1 MVTFADLYD
10 DRFGLAPATQGPTAV
25 STEALAPLLGRRT
38 CRAYTSEPIAPGLME
53 ALLACA
59 QSAPSKSDLQQY
71 SIVVVE
77 DAGQR
82 QALAALAPSASW
94 IADAPAVLVFCAD
107 IARSRR
113 ITELRGHGY
122 AANSQDSFVNASVDA
137 GLAMLACLLA
147 AERVGLGGCPIS
159 VVRNRIADVSA
170 LLALPPG
177 VYPVMGLTLGHPA
190 ETPPASMRLPPAIVV
205 HRDRYD
211 STNLADELAGYDDR
225 RHARQP
231 VPPEKQRHTDRYGVR
246 EVCPWS
252 ENVARQLSLP
262 ERADFREFLLVAGFD
277 LA

>member
-1 MVTFADLYD
+1 MD
-10 DRFGLAPATQGPTAV
+10 
-25 STEALAPLLGRRT
+25 
-38 CRAYTSEPIAPGLME
+38 

-71 SIVVVE
+71 SIVMVE
-77 DAGQR
+77 EPGLR

-107 IARSRR
+107 IARTRR
-113 ITELRGHGY
+113 IADLRGHGY
-122 AANSQDSFVNASVDA
+122 AGNTLDSLVNATVDA

-159 VVRNRIADVSA
+159 VVRNRIAEVSQ

-177 VYPVMGLTLGHPA
+177 VYPVMGLTLGYPA
-190 ETPPASMRLPPAIVV
+190 EAPPTSMRLPPAIVV
-205 HRDRYD
+205 HHNRYD
-211 STNLADELAGYDDR
+211 DTRLEAELAGYDHR

-231 VPPEKQRHTDRYGVR
+231 VPPDKQRHTDRYGVR

-262 ERADFREFLLVAGFD
+262 ERADFRNFLLSAGFD
-277 LA
+277 LT